1 MISFFIGTN
10 HIVATILSGIYVPCS
25 IIALVVCCI
34 IKRCKKKRKKYTS
47 VATDAPEDLV
57 AESAAEP
64 AVVID
69 DV

>member
-25 IIALVVCCI
+25 IIALVVYCI
-34 IKRCKKKRKKYTS
+34 IKRCKKKRKKYTP
-47 VATDAPEDLV
+47 VATDDAPEDLV
-57 AESAAEP
+57 AEPAVA